1 MVKNKRK
8 NKSILK
14 IVLFS
19 LLIFTFIL
27 IMSVAFIYKH
37 YSSKINRVEIDRED
51 VVNVG
56 SSADSTNEN
65 STTENDNIDK
75 NIINIALIGADYSNG
90 NGASDSTMIL
100 SIDTKHKT
108 IKLCSLMRDIYLDLP
123 GGGKSNLNYTLNDGG
138 PALLLKTINFNFNL
152 KIDKFVMVSLE
163 TLPQIIDSLG
173 GVHIE
178 VSSEEVQYI
187 NGYINGMDKEN
198 GTNTA
203 PITSSGMQHLNGT
216 QAAAYCRIRYTSGGD
231 FVRTERQREV
241 LSALFDK
248 FKDISIT
255 EVPSLI
261 SDLLPF
267 ASTNMSDT
275 EMLSIASKTLSMGVA
290 NIEQSR
296 FPLSEHLTTEWTD
309 MYHMIIDKEAT
320 TNEIHK
326 FLYPHNQ

>member
-1 MVKNKRK
+1 MVKKRK
-8 NKSILK
+8 NNKKTLK

-19 LLIFTFIL
+19 LLIFMLAL
-27 IMSVAFIYKH
+27 ITSVAFIYKH

-56 SSADSTNEN
+56 NSTTEN
-65 STTENDNIDK
+65 STTENENIDK

-100 SIDTKHKT
+100 SIDTEHKT

-123 GGGKSNLNYTLNDGG
+123 DGGKSNLNYTLNGGG
-138 PALLLKTINFNFNL
+138 PALLLKTINYNFNL

-173 GVHIE
+173 GVSIE
-178 VSSEEVQYI
+178 LSSEEVQYI
-187 NGYINGMDKEN
+187 NGYIDHIDKEN
-198 GTNTA
+198 GTNT
-203 PITSSGMQHLNGT
+203 PHITSSGVQHLNGT

-231 FVRTERQREV
+231 FVRTERQREI

-248 FKDISIT
+248 FKNINIT

-275 EMLSIASKTLSMGVA
+275 EMLSIASKVLKMGVP
-290 NIEQSR
+290 NIEQGR